1 MERINLH
8 PEQAKA
14 VEKMS
19 GEFTRAAINASE
31 LGVGKTIMAVSVA
44 QEIGAK
50 TVLIVAPLHTRYGW
64 QDTFKRQEIDLP
76 FSFVNNKNKAGR
88 IALGELTMGVPG
100 VYFCGREWFR
110 LQNWAGTHVD
120 MLIYD
125 EVHSISSRRSRGAL
139 SLRKLSRGYTLLQS
153 ATWFGSSFEGAWS
166 VTRAAWPEMID
177 PSFPRW
183 RDEWCA
189 TEYDRFTYDRKK
201 ITGELNPGAFA
212 GSLPCYVRLEAN
224 KTFPVVFE
232 DVYVDL
238 GKAERT
244 QYDSMEKEAV
254 AWLQNEGL
262 LVADIPMTK
271 RVRLRQLLL
280 GTANFRTVERK
291 KVNDE
296 GVQETYLSDQVFF
309 TEDTVSAK
317 LDALKE
323 ILADLG
329 GEKVLISEATS
340 SDFAKIAAERIGAF
354 AWVGDA
360 SQVERE
366 AAKKRFIEG
375 DLQYIVA
382 HPAAISEGTDGLQ
395 RACRV
400 LVILSESDQ
409 PVLNQQL
416 IGRLD
421 RTGQERQVVVIR
433 VRAKD
438 TIDDPQAETLLVKE
452 LKMRESL
459 QELPQ

>member
-1 MERINLH
+1 MEKLTLH
-8 PEQAKA
+8 PEQADA
-14 VEKMS
+14 VGRMA
-19 GEFTRAAINASE
+19 GEFTRAALNASE
-31 LGVGKTIMAVSVA
+31 LGTGKTVMAVSVA

-50 TVLIVAPLHTRYGW
+50 TILIVAPLHTRYGW
-64 QDTFKRQEIDLP
+64 QDTFTRQGIELP

-88 IALGELTMGVPG
+88 EALGELTMGVPG

-110 LQNWAGTHVD
+110 LQNWTGVHVD

-166 VTRAAWPEMID
+166 VTRAAWPEMVD
-177 PSFPRW
+177 PSFVRW

-189 TEYDRFTYDRKK
+189 TEFDRFTYDKKK
-201 ITGELNPGAFA
+201 IVGELNPGAFA
-212 GSLPCYVRLEAN
+212 GSLPCYVRLEAD
-224 KTFPVVFE
+224 KSFPVVYE

-238 GKAERT
+238 GKAERA
-244 QYDSMEKEAV
+244 QYHSMEVEAV
-254 AWLQNEGL
+254 AWLQNEGA
-262 LVADIPMTK
+262 LVAELPMTK

-280 GTANFRTVERK
+280 GTANVRTVERK

-296 GVQETYLSDQVFF
+296 GVRETYQSDQVYF
-309 TEDTVSAK
+309 TDDTVSAK

-329 GEKVLISEATS
+329 DEKVLISEATS
-340 SDFAKIAAERIGAF
+340 SDFAKIAAERVGAF

-360 SQVERE
+360 SQADRE

-395 RACRV
+395 RVCRV

-416 IGRLD
+416 VGRLD

-433 VRAKD
+433 VRARG
-438 TIDDPQAETLLVKE
+438 TVDDPQAETLLTKM